1 MADQPKSRRA
11 ATTEGA
17 MVTDTS
23 GLAAIEDQ
31 AESFRLMREARSS
44 QVVEDYIEL
53 IADLIDDAGEARPV
67 DIAARLGV
75 TTPTV
80 NNMLKRLRDDGLIS
94 QRPYRSVFLTDD
106 GRQLAE
112 ASRKRHQIVESF
124 LLSLGISPETARNDA
139 EGMEHYASEE
149 TLAVFAKLTE
159 KKQR

>member
-1 MADQPKSRRA
+1 MADQPTRRKGPEKDATA
-11 ATTEGA
+11 ATD
-17 MVTDTS
+17 MS

-53 IADLIDDAGEARPV
+53 IADLIDDAGEARAV

-94 QRPYRSVFLTDD
+94 QKPYRSVFLTDQ

-149 TLAVFAKLTE
+149 TLAVFARLTE
-159 KKQR
+159 TK